1 MRSSF
6 GYPGIRTAFKPSTS
20 ATAHDVIE
28 EQRPYLCV
36 AYDIELSSIQPMRA
50 AAALVGGPLVMY
62 ASSQLPQER
71 EALRVGTFL
80 MGAAVTAWS
89 AWVWN
94 KANTEIKGG
103 PRGS

>member
-1 MRSSF
+1 MTY
-6 GYPGIRTAFKPSTS
+6 GYPGIRTAVKQSSGATS
-20 ATAHDVIE
+20 HDVRPE
-28 EQRPYLCV
+28 ERPYLCV
-36 AYDIELSSIQPMRA
+36 AYDVEQASIQPMRA

-62 ASSQLPQER
+62 AASQLSEDR

-94 KANTEIKGG
+94 KANTEMIRG
-103 PRGS
+103 PR

>member
-1 MRSSF
+1 MSL
-6 GYPGIRTAFKPSTS
+6 GYPGIRTAVKQSS
-20 ATAHDVIE
+20 EATAHDVRPE
-28 EQRPYLCV
+28 ERPYLCV
-36 AYDIELSSIQPMRA
+36 AYDVEQTSIQPMRA

-62 ASSQLPQER
+62 AASQLPEDR

-94 KANTEIKGG
+94 KANTEMIRG
-103 PRGS
+103 PR

>member
-1 MRSSF
+1 
-6 GYPGIRTAFKPSTS
+6 
-20 ATAHDVIE
+20 
-28 EQRPYLCV
+28 
-36 AYDIELSSIQPMRA
+36 
-50 AAALVGGPLVMY
+50 MY
-62 ASSQLPQER
+62 AASQLPQER
-71 EALRVGTFL
+71 QALRVGTFL